1 MKNIFVILLSIIL
14 LTNLVNAQDTPSKFG
29 KISDEELN
37 ATVCPIDS
45 NAHAYYIFDCGE
57 VNFTYPQ
64 TTVRDVDPTRST
76 GFVMELKRHFRI
88 KILSETA
95 YNLGNI
101 EIPLYV
107 SGNVEEKLFD
117 IDAVS
122 VFMENGKSVK
132 SKFEKKNI
140 VYEANS
146 KNWKVAK
153 IPLPNV
159 KVGSVI
165 DVKYVLKTEFYFNL
179 KSWKFQHTIPTMY
192 SSFVTYIPEYFDYH
206 LNMKGYYP
214 IKTSSKQQSN
224 RITITYKE
232 SGFGSGSSGNNSRE
246 TYTSNIYYIE
256 NVRGFLGENIPAFQ
270 EDEYMKSLENYLSSV
285 EFELASIKFPNRPI
299 KNYSLSW
306 EDIVKNLID
315 DEDFGL
321 KLKRTDFFDEFVR
334 SISLSN
340 MSKQELMVLAFNHVK
355 SKIKWNELSRLYL
368 DDLLKKSYVGG
379 IGSSSDINLCL
390 VGLLEKLGLES
401 YPVILST
408 QSNGFVNLTHPSVTD
423 FNYVIALVRLDGK
436 DYLMDATESLSR
448 INQLPIRCLNEKGLI
463 VKNGQVEWLDLMKGN
478 FSKNQTTMAYTFDQD
493 FTISGKV
500 TEKLDG
506 YASYLSRKTI
516 KKYSSTEDFIVDYQK
531 SIPGLEL
538 VSTQFTNL
546 DSIDKS
552 LISNF
557 DFSLTNNIESVGN
570 LAFISPL
577 LYKTTKESPFHL
589 AKRDY
594 PVEYNYPSNQ
604 FYSVQIEIPENY
616 SVETLPQSLNISMP
630 DKQTKFTYSS
640 NIVGNKVIITSIFV
654 NNKLLFLPSEYNDL
668 KEFYR
673 VMIEKQNEK
682 IVLKQK

>member
-1 MKNIFVILLSIIL
+1 MILFA
-14 LTNLVNAQDTPSKFG
+14 NVVNAQNAPSKFG
-29 KISDEELN
+29 KISEEELN

-57 VNFTYPQ
+57 VIFTYPQ
-64 TTVRDVDPTRST
+64 TVVRDNDPTGTT

-95 YNLGNI
+95 YDLGNI

-107 SGNVEEKLFD
+107 SGNEEESLKD

-140 VYEANS
+140 VYEKNS
-146 KNWKVAK
+146 KNWKIAK

-179 KSWKFQHTIPTMY
+179 KSWKFQHTIPTLH

-206 LNMKGYYP
+206 LSMKGYYP

-232 SGFGSGSSGNNSRE
+232 TGFGTGSSQNAPSRSS
-246 TYTSNIYYIE
+246 YTSSIDYIE
-256 NVRGFLGENIPAFQ
+256 KVQNFEGKNIPAFQ
-270 EDEYMKSLENYLSSV
+270 EDEYIKSSGNYLSGV
-285 EFELASIKFPNRPI
+285 EFELASTKFPNRPI

-321 KLKRTDFFDEFVR
+321 KLGRTDFFDDFVKT
-334 SISLSN
+334 ISVSN
-340 MSKQELMVLAFNHVK
+340 LSKQDLMLVAFNHIK
-355 SKIKWNELSRLYL
+355 SKIKWNDLNRLYAT
-368 DDLLKKSYVGG
+368 DLLRKTYVNGV
-379 IGSSSDINLCL
+379 GSSSDINLCL
-390 VGLLEKLGLES
+390 VGLLEKFGLES
-401 YPVILST
+401 YPVVLST
-408 QSNGFVNLTHPSVTD
+408 QSNGFLNLTHPTVTD

-436 DYLMDATESLSR
+436 DYLMDASEPLSR
-448 INQLPIRCLNEKGLI
+448 INQLPIRCLNDKGLI
-463 VKNGQVEWLDLMKGN
+463 VKKGLVEWIDLMKGN
-478 FSKNQTTMAYTFDQD
+478 SYKNQTTMAYSFDQD
-493 FTISGKV
+493 FTISGKI

-506 YASYLSRKTI
+506 YASYLSRKAI
-516 KKYSSTEDFIVDYQK
+516 KKYSSTEDFVVDYQK
-531 SIPGLEL
+531 NVSGLQV
-538 VSTQFTNL
+538 VSHQFTNL

-552 LISNF
+552 LVSNYE
-557 DFSLTNNIESVGN
+557 FSLTNNIESTGN
-570 LAFISPL
+570 LVFISPL
-577 LYKTTKESPFHL
+577 LYKATKKSPFL
-589 AKRDY
+589 LEKRDY
-594 PVEYNYPSNQ
+594 PVEYNYPSNH

-616 SVETLPQSLNISMP
+616 SVETLPQSINISMP
-630 DKQTKFTYSS
+630 DKQTKFTYNLSL
-640 NIVGNKVIITSIFV
+640 VGNKIIITSIFV
-654 NNKLLFLPSEYNDL
+654 NNKLQFLPTEYNDL